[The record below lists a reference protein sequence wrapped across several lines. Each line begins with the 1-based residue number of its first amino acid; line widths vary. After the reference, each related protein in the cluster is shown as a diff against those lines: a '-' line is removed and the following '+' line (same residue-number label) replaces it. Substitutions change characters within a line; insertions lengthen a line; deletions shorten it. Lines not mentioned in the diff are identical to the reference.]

1 MTVYANGRE
10 PLQALPPNATDV
22 TCILNAFAG
31 SGEMPEARERL
42 RRSFAGFG
50 TAVRIII
57 VHSADE
63 ITVHARQAIGSG
75 RPVVAGGG
83 DGTVNAVASML
94 AGTGAVLGVL
104 PLGTCNHFAKD
115 LGIPLD
121 LASAVSTVLTGRV
134 RTVDVGE
141 VNGQLF
147 LNNSSLGVYP
157 QLVRG
162 RIAEQH
168 RGHRKWVALAMAA
181 AAALRHPSPVLVH
194 LQSGDLRSDAA
205 QALARR
211 TPLLFVGNNRYSLA
225 GPQAGRRVRLD
236 AGQLWVCTTREAGSC
251 RLLGLAVRALAG
263 HLRAHDLEM
272 QDTAE
277 FWVETQRRQIEVAW
291 DGEVTTMT
299 SPLHYRIRPGA
310 LRVMVPS

>member
-1 MTVYANGRE
+1 ME
-10 PLQALPPNATDV
+10 PLRVLPPDATRV
-22 TCILNAFAG
+22 TCILNAAAG

-42 RRSFAGFG
+42 GRLFAGFG
-50 TAVRIII
+50 TAVRIVI

-63 ITVHARQAIGSG
+63 IIFHARQAIGSR

-83 DGTVNAVASML
+83 DGTVSAVASML
-94 AGTGAVLGVL
+94 AGNDAVLGVL

-121 LASAVSTVLTGRV
+121 LAGAVRTILTGRV
-134 RTVDVGE
+134 RTVDLGE

-168 RGHRKWVALAMAA
+168 RGHRKWVALALAA
-181 AAALRHPSPVLVH
+181 AAALRHPSPVLVQ
-194 LQSGDLRSDAA
+194 LQAAGLQADGA

-225 GPQAGRRVRLD
+225 GPQAGRRARLD

-291 DGEVTTMT
+291 DGEVTTMVC
-299 SPLHYRIRPGA
+299 PLHYRIRPGA
-310 LRVMVPS
+310 LRVMAPS